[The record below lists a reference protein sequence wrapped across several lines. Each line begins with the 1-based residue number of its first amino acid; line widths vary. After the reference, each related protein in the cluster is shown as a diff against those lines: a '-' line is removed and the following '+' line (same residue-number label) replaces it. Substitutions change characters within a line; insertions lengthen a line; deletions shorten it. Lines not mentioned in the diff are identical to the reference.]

1 MRSNSLPRQKMDFT
15 SKYMTFSAF
24 LMGLSVFL
32 RCLYFTGLH
41 SVSAFSGGE
50 LFLALFLP
58 LILCGSYI
66 AMTSVLQRNIPMIYL
81 GLGAL
86 ICLMAILWSFFEG
99 NILRVLFTVLFCGA
113 GAALLLCILC
123 GILRDNRLA
132 VAVLG
137 LSVVLRVLFFDLH
150 GLDWKE
156 WVLELSYLSA
166 LTSVCLVPLTVQT
179 VRRKA

>member
-1 MRSNSLPRQKMDFT
+1 MRSNSIPRQKMDFS
-15 SKYMTFSAF
+15 SKYMTISAF

-32 RCLYFTGLH
+32 RCLYFTGLN
-41 SVSAFSGGE
+41 SVSVFSGGE
-50 LFLALFLP
+50 LFLSLFLP
-58 LILCGSYI
+58 LVLCGSYI
-66 AMTSVLQRNIPMIYL
+66 AMTSALQRNVPMIYL

-99 NILRVLFTVLFCGA
+99 SILRVLFSVLFYGA
-113 GAALLLCILC
+113 GAALLLCILL

-137 LSVVLRVLFFDLH
+137 LSVVLRVLLWDLH

-156 WVLELSYLSA
+156 WILELSVLSA
-166 LTSVCLVPLTVQT
+166 LTSVCLVPLTVQA
-179 VRRKA
+179 VHRKA